1 MAMTE
6 TAAVFASLAEV
17 KAGLRAL
24 LTALDGGGR
33 DSSAYRDARARVD
46 EAAAHL
52 GEPEALIGRVDPAEH
67 DRLARELEEWLSL
80 VALVATVAE
89 READRVRERL
99 EGAQKARRSLAALGR
114 TARPEEPPTGGTCD
128 LSA

>member
-1 MAMTE
+1 MTDA
-6 TAAVFASLAEV
+6 AAVFAGLAEV

-33 DSSAYRDARARVD
+33 DSSAYRAARERV
-46 EAAAHL
+46 ERAAAEL
-52 GEPEALIGRVDPAEH
+52 GDPKDLGAIVDPSEH

-89 READRVRERL
+89 READRVQERL
-99 EGAQKARRSLAALGR
+99 EGARTARRTLAALGQ
-114 TARPEEPPTGGTCD
+114 TARREDPPKGGTCD

>member
-33 DSSAYRDARARVD
+33 DSSAYRAARARVD

-52 GEPEALIGRVDPAEH
+52 GAGRSSAGWAAEH

-99 EGAQKARRSLAALGR
+99 EGAQKARQSLAALGR

>member
-1 MAMTE
+1 MND
-6 TAAVFASLAEV
+6 AASVFAGLAEV

-24 LTALDGGGR
+24 LSALDGGGR
-33 DSSAYRDARARVD
+33 DSSAYREARARVD
-46 EAAAHL
+46 RAAAVL
-52 GEPEALIGRVDPAEH
+52 GDPKDLGTVVGPSEH

-89 READRVRERL
+89 READRVQERL
-99 EGAQKARRSLAALGR
+99 EGAQRARRSLAALGQ
-114 TARPEEPPTGGTCD
+114 TARREEPPRGGTCD